1 MSVDSPEFLQ
11 RLRAT
16 FRIEADEHLQAMSS
30 LLLELE
36 QPAPGVDPA
45 PRLEALF
52 REAHSLKGAAR
63 AVDEA
68 GIEQVC
74 QAMERVLGALKRQD
88 GVLSPPLFDALHRAL
103 DGVARMLG
111 GAPADPAATRALIDA
126 LLQPA
131 PAAAAPPAD
140 GLPAQPAA
148 ALPPSDTV
156 RIAVPKLETLLVQAE
171 ELLAYKFGAEQLADD
186 LAELRALLL
195 QSKRD
200 ADKRARQARAMRRA
214 AGAAR
219 DSVAPGRQQRMLAQ
233 LLEAIE
239 RDEAQAR
246 LLHDRV
252 AQLERLAAQERRAL
266 AARVDHLLD
275 DMKQVLMLPFSTLLE
290 GVPKL
295 VRDLAHDAGKDV
307 ELQLS
312 GTAIE
317 IDRRILEQMKTP
329 LIHLVR
335 NAVDHG
341 IETPQQ
347 RRRSGKPPRGRI
359 TIEVTPLESN
369 KVELVVADDG
379 GGIDLAGVRA
389 QAVRMGLLRAPA
401 AGAASAHDALPL
413 VFESG
418 LSTRSRVSDISGHGL
433 GLAIVREKVEK
444 LGGTIA
450 LDAPEGAGARF
461 SIVLPA
467 TLATLRGL
475 LVAVGERQ
483 FVLPAR
489 HVERVVRIEPT
500 AVTTVHQRETLELD
514 GAALAFVRLAD
525 VLRLPRSARRDDAP
539 LPVAVLSAGG
549 KRMAFAIDE
558 VLGDQEVL
566 VKPLGP
572 LLKRVPNVAAAT
584 VLGAGRLVPM
594 LEVADLMKS
603 ALRTPAPSPAPRPAS
618 APRRSVLVVE
628 DSITSRALLKGIL
641 ESAGY
646 EVDTAVDG
654 MDALSRLREGGF
666 DLVVSDVE
674 MPRLD
679 GFGLT
684 ARLRADTR
692 WARLPVV
699 LVTALGSPA
708 DRERGIDVGANAY
721 IVKSSFDQSN
731 LLEVI
736 EGLL

>member
-111 GAPADPAATRALIDA
+111 GAPADPAATRALVDA

-131 PAAAAPPAD
+131 PAAAAPPA
-140 GLPAQPAA
+140 LAPAA
-148 ALPPSDTV
+148 PSAATLPPSETV

-171 ELLAYKFGAEQLADD
+171 ELLAHKFGAEQLADE

-219 DSVAPGRQQRMLAQ
+219 DSVGLGRQQRMLAQ

-239 RDEAQAR
+239 RDETQAR

-252 AQLERLAAQERRAL
+252 VQLERLAAQERRAL

-359 TIEVTPLESN
+359 TIEVTPQESN

-379 GGIDLAGVRA
+379 RGIDLAGVRA
-389 QAVRMGLLRAPA
+389 QAERMGLLRADA

-450 LDAPEGAGARF
+450 LDAPQGAGARF

-483 FVLPAR
+483 FVLPVR
-489 HVERVVRIEPT
+489 HVERVVRIEPK

-514 GAALAFVRLAD
+514 GATLAFVRLAD
-525 VLRLPRSARRDDAP
+525 VLRLPRSVRRDDAP

-603 ALRTPAPSPAPRPAS
+603 ALRTPAPAQAPRPAA

-708 DRERGIDVGANAY
+708 DRERGIDAGANAY

-736 EGLL
+736 GGLL